1 VNFTDSP
8 FFSALRTN
16 LSHLGE
22 RQKVIAENLA
32 NASTPGYVARDTD
45 EKAFAKYLERV
56 SGGATARLQ
65 MMAPEGALSTGHAF
79 NGSGAGA
86 MATKIIKAPDG
97 ETTLDGN
104 AVVLEDQMLKQ
115 AETRTAYETSIALY
129 QKGLSLMRLAIKAP
143 GR

>member
-8 FFSALRTN
+8 FFSVLRAN
-16 LSHLGE
+16 LSHQGE

-32 NASTPGYVARDTD
+32 NATTPGYVARDTD
-45 EKAFAKYLERV
+45 EKAFGKFLEQA
-56 SGGATARLQ
+56 GGASSPRLK
-65 MMAPEGALSTGHAF
+65 MMAPEGALTTGRAIT
-79 NGSGAGA
+79 GTDAGA
-86 MATKIIKAPDG
+86 KSTKIVNAPDS

-104 AVVLEDQMLKQ
+104 AVVLEEQMLKQ
-115 AETRTAYETSIALY
+115 AETRTDYETSIALY

>member
-1 VNFTDSP
+1 MNFTDSP
-8 FFSALRTN
+8 FFTVLRTN

-32 NASTPGYVARDTD
+32 NATTPGYVARDTD
-45 EKAFAKYLERV
+45 EKGFAKYLEQV
-56 SGGATARLQ
+56 SGASSPRLK
-65 MMAPEGALSTGHAF
+65 MMASEGALTNSRSIST
-79 NGSGAGA
+79 SGPGA
-86 MATKIIKAPDG
+86 VATKIINAPDG